1 MRLNKYVQENLGI
14 SRRKFVSLV
23 QKGDVFLNGQ
33 KVESYGH
40 TIDGGEILQIKSLK
54 INKKISKSNKVDL
67 IVFNKPVGFVCSKS
81 DKHNKIIYDILPKE
95 FANYFYIGRLDKD
108 SRGLLL
114 MTNNSAFVDKF
125 QHPSNQVEKEY
136 LVEIDREFKFG
147 DYKKIK
153 KGVEDDGEL
162 LEVKVLKF
170 FTKRNKYFVQIIL
183 LEGKKR
189 HIRRILNAF
198 DYNILDLQRVREGDI
213 FLDNLKEGCWRR
225 VKV

>member
-1 MRLNKYVQENLGI
+1 LRLNKYVQENLWI

-23 QKGDVFLNGQ
+23 QKWDVFLNWQ

-40 TIDGGEILQIKSLK
+40 TIDWWEILQIKSLK

-67 IVFNKPVGFVCSKS
+67 IVFNKPVWFVCSKS

-95 FANYFYIGRLDKD
+95 FANYFYIWRLDKD

-136 LVEIDREFKFG
+136 LVEIDREFKFW

-153 KGVEDDGEL
+153 KWVEDDWEL

-183 LEGKKR
+183 LEWKKR

-198 DYNILDLQRVREGDI
+198 DYNILDLQRVREWDI
-213 FLDNLKEGCWRR
+213 FLDNLKEWCWRR